1 MGVFGSTRWFMHTK
15 KVTVE
20 VCRILDMHQ
29 WTRTKLVQPNVHHAG
44 AWTWADAANVPIAA
58 LAYVVDTTDMAAPS
72 IQLSYTVMPTRTH
85 VHYAIPLATIPIH
98 RGGIRRG

>member
-1 MGVFGSTRWFMHTK
+1 MHTK

-20 VCRILDMHQ
+20 ACRVLDIYQ
-29 WTRTKLVQPNVHHAG
+29 WTRAKLVQANVRQAG

-58 LAYVVDTTDMAAPS
+58 LAYVVDTTDMAAPA

-85 VHYAIPLATIPIH
+85 VHYAIPLAIIPVH
-98 RGGIRRG
+98 RIGIRWG